1 MTLVSSTI
9 SNNESAMAGG
19 TNNWR
24 RLVVINSTI
33 SNNRS
38 NHSAGIESRDVL
50 TLPNSTVTGNAAR
63 ERGGLVVQLM
73 AHLNGVSMS
82 NTIFAGNTA
91 EEGPDCLGIVS
102 PLGMNPQSLS
112 MPIRLWV
119 HTQRRGHHGNGATA
133 HRPQIQIG

>member
-1 MTLVSSTI
+1 M
-9 SNNESAMAGG
+9 
-19 TNNWR
+19 
-24 RLVVINSTI
+24 VINSTI

-73 AHLNGVSMS
+73 VHNDGVSMS
-82 NTIFAGNTA
+82 KTILAGNTA
-91 EEGPDCLGIVS
+91 QEGSDCLEIVS
-102 PLGMNPQSLS
+102 PLGMNPRSYRHRQ
-112 MPIRLWV
+112 RLWV
-119 HTQRRGHHGNGATA
+119 HTQRREHHGNGATA